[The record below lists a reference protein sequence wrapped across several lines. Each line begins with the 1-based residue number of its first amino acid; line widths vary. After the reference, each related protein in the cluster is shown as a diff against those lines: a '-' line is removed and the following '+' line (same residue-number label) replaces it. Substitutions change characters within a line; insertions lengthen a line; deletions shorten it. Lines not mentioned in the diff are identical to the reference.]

1 MKIDRLI
8 GILSVLLQKDRT
20 TAPELAEKFEVS
32 RRTISRD
39 LETLCRAGIPIVTVQ
54 GQNGGIS
61 IMEGYRLDRTLLTAA
76 DLQAILAGLGSL
88 DSVSR
93 TGQVAQLMEKLS
105 PGSSVLMPGGQN
117 ILIDLSAWYKESLA
131 PKIELVRRAM
141 DSRLLLSFRYLSPKG
156 ETCRTIEPYYLIF
169 RWSSWYVWGYCLSRE
184 DCRLFKLNRMDGL
197 TAGDGF
203 TPRPVPQPDLENDRV
218 FPGNVPM
225 KALFE
230 PDCRWR
236 LAEEYGRDSF
246 EELENGKLLF
256 QASFNNEEELLAWLM
271 SFREKAVLLE
281 PEALRKELG
290 ASLLRA
296 ARRYEEE

>member
-105 PGSSVLMPGGQN
+105 PGSSVLMPGGAN

-156 ETCRTIEPYYLIF
+156 ETCRTIEPYCLVF
-169 RWSSWYVWGYCLSRE
+169 RWSSWYIWGYCLGRE
-184 DCRLFKLNRMDGL
+184 DFRLFKLNRMDGL
-197 TAGDGF
+197 AAGSGF
-203 TPRPVPQPDLENDRV
+203 APRPVPQPDLENERI

-246 EELENGKLLF
+246 QETENGKLLF
-256 QASFNNEEELLAWLM
+256 QASFNNEEEILSWMM

-281 PEALRKELG
+281 PKALRKELA

-296 ARRYEEE
+296 AQQYEEE